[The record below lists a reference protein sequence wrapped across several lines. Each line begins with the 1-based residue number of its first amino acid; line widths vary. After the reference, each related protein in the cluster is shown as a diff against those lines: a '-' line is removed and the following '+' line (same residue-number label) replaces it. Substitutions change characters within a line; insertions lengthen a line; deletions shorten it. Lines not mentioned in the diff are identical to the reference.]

1 MGRIS
6 KGFIIKG
13 FALLLCAVFAA
24 GCDGKA
30 EELSTGTFLGDPSL
44 VDGGT
49 RTDGSDQGQL
59 YTVTKI
65 VEATPE
71 ISEWLN
77 SDLPFTGPRRALGD
91 PTLNSQWPF
100 KYEFTYPPNN
110 YAIGDARILLATKRD
125 ASDTEG
131 IFVDGVLTGYPPTG
145 SPSPSSPKILYRNYT
160 CALGACTGGAV
171 PTGTPNLYYMDFA
184 LTHYKINLPNTFDL
198 SLSELLK
205 FTPLT
210 ISGIL
215 ADGILR
221 VVSGDDAVIY
231 PDSAP
236 DETSRPLLFMEGFT
250 ISKTPLVCAQSP
262 IYKIVNTYIHN
273 DGNSIA
279 ATAFSGSVVTPSAS
293 YAANYT
299 TFRSVEFFYD
309 PKLPKLAS
317 YTNLNITVSN
327 IAMQVKRTNAG
338 PTAIV
343 INGIGFDQDGFD
355 RTTATSAVESWST
368 DAAARAYWNTF
379 VTTVPATNV
388 STNAT
393 LNLLSLFN
401 AAKVKELLLQGKL
414 NVAIAGPLASVYGQA
429 ATSGRTYG
437 VAVNGPDLA
446 LKGTYSAEICD
457 VPDNATSPLNGG
469 MTGPT
474 SCTTDFASPT
484 ISSVQVTSITS
495 TSAKVQ
501 WLTNEGS
508 SSQVGYGVTA
518 PTTLTVDNT
527 TPVTFHSVD
536 ITGLQPYKFYQYNVR
551 STDGCT
557 NSATSATKS
566 FRTLR

>member
-6 KGFIIKG
+6 KLFIIKII
-13 FALLLCAVFAA
+13 LLSMHLVFAS
-24 GCDGKA
+24 GCNGNA
-30 EELSTGTFLGDPSL
+30 EELSKGTYLGDPSL

-71 ISEWLN
+71 ITEWLN
-77 SDLPFTGPRRALGD
+77 SDLPFTGPRRVLGD
-91 PTLNSQWPF
+91 PTLNSQWAF

-131 IFVDGVLTGYPPTG
+131 IFVDGVLTGYPPN
-145 SPSPSSPKILYRNYT
+145 SMVSPSSPKILYRNYT
-160 CALGACTGGAV
+160 CALGACSGGAV

-184 LTHYKINLPNTFDL
+184 LSHYKINLPNTFDL
-198 SLSELLK
+198 GLTELLK

-210 ISGIL
+210 LNGIL
-215 ADGILR
+215 SDGILR

-231 PDSAP
+231 PDSAVE
-236 DETSRPLLFMEGFT
+236 ETSRPLLIMEGFT

-273 DGNSIA
+273 DGNSISA
-279 ATAFSGSVVTPSAS
+279 PAFSGSVVTPSAS
-293 YAANYT
+293 YAANYAA
-299 TFRSVEFFYD
+299 FRSVEFFYD

-317 YTNLNITVSN
+317 YTNLNITIGN

-338 PTAIV
+338 ATAVV
-343 INGIGFDQDGFD
+343 INGVGFDQDGFD
-355 RTTATSAVESWST
+355 RTTATAAVESWST

-379 VTTVPATNV
+379 VTTIPATNV

-393 LNLLSLFN
+393 LNLLSLFS
-401 AAKVKELLLQGKL
+401 ATKVKELLLQGKL
-414 NVAIAGPLASVYGQA
+414 NVAIAGPLASVYGQG

-437 VAVNGPDLA
+437 VAVNGPDLV
-446 LKGTYSAEICD
+446 LKGNYSAEICD
-457 VPDNATSPLNGG
+457 VPANATSPLNGG
-469 MTGPT
+469 MTGPV
-474 SCTTDFASPT
+474 SCTADFASPT

-495 TSAKVQ
+495 NSAKVQ

-508 SSQVGYGVTA
+508 SSQVGYGAIT
-518 PTTLTVDNT
+518 PTTPTVDNT
-527 TPVTFHSVD
+527 TLVTFHSVE

-551 STDGCT
+551 SADGCN

>member
-1 MGRIS
+1 MGRLA
-6 KGFIIKG
+6 KNFVIKC
-13 FALLLCAVFAA
+13 FLLSLYLVYATS
-24 GCDGKA
+24 CDGKA
-30 EELSTGTFLGDPSL
+30 EALSTGTFLGDPT
-44 VDGGT
+44 VDDGGT

-71 ISEWLN
+71 ITEWLN

-91 PTLNSQWPF
+91 PTINSQWPF

-110 YAIGDARILLATKRD
+110 YAIADARILLATRRD
-125 ASDTEG
+125 SSDTEG

-160 CALGACTGGAV
+160 CALGACTGGAI
-171 PTGTPNLYYMDFA
+171 PNGTPNLFYMDFA

-198 SLSELLK
+198 ALGELLK

-210 ISGIL
+210 IAGVLS
-215 ADGILR
+215 DGLLR

-236 DETSRPLLFMEGFT
+236 NETSKPLLLLEGFT

-279 ATAFSGSVVTPSAS
+279 APAFTGTVVTPSAS
-293 YAANYT
+293 YATNYT

-317 YTNLNITVSN
+317 YTNLNITVGN
-327 IAMQVKRTNAG
+327 IPMQVKRTNPG
-338 PTAIV
+338 PAAIV

-355 RTTATSAVESWST
+355 RTSASAVVESWST
-368 DAAARAYWNTF
+368 DAAARTYWNTF

-393 LNLLSLFN
+393 LNLLSLFS
-401 AAKVKELLLQGKL
+401 AEKVKELLLQGKL
-414 NVAIAGPLASVYGQA
+414 NIAIAGPMASVYGQG

-437 VAVNGPDLA
+437 VAVNGPDLV
-446 LKGTYSAEICD
+446 LKGNYSAEICD
-457 VPDNATSPLNGG
+457 IPDNPTSPLNGG
-469 MTGPT
+469 VVGPT
-474 SCTTDFASPT
+474 SCTMDFAAPL
-484 ISSVQVTSITS
+484 ISSIQVSSITA
-495 TSAKVQ
+495 TSAKIQ

-508 SSQVGYGVTA
+508 SSQVGYGA
-518 PTTLTVDNT
+518 ISPTTLTTDNVAQ
-527 TPVTFHSVD
+527 VTFHSVD